1 MKKIIT
7 YLIAS
12 TMLLSFTACN
22 SENQNSSD
30 NSFLDPA
37 KKEEQEAKE
46 HSLSES
52 FIKKDDNSKEDSLED
67 NYTEEELKNA
77 LKSEVRVKNQQL
89 GFMMTLTLMIKM
101 KPLQFM
107 VKNLMK

>member
-46 HSLSES
+46 PHYLKVSL
-52 FIKKDDNSKEDSLED
+52 KK
-67 NYTEEELKNA
+67 
-77 LKSEVRVKNQQL
+77 
-89 GFMMTLTLMIKM
+89 MIIQK
-101 KPLQFM
+101 KIH
-107 VKNLMK
+107 